1 MPDLITQT
9 DERGTP
15 AAIADC
21 RQRLA
26 TAISTAHRELA
37 RQMRDEEGLN
47 ADDFEDTRDYET
59 DSDSGDESR

>member
-47 ADDFEDTRDYET
+47 ADDFEDSRDYET
-59 DSDSGDESR
+59 GSEADEK